1 MHEFYVL
8 PLSSGKRPTAI
19 KASATDAS
27 SGFTAW
33 STPRILLNATSPA
46 TPGHRGYLYPIN
58 RMVIDPFTNDWCV
71 HKLMIGFWIF
81 FNFIFFQI
89 ACGVY
94 AFRVPGAGCA
104 DVTMRVLRES
114 NAKWFAF
121 VQCYSFIQLYNI
133 FCSFHSPP
141 AHYHLG
147 YCHAIGDAEVP
158 PLARLRSAVVMA
170 VVYGR

>member
-1 MHEFYVL
+1 MEHASDTVERHQPCNAWAQGLSVPNQQDGNRPVHQRLVRTYIDDWILDFY
-8 PLSSGKRPTAI
+8 
-19 KASATDAS
+19 
-27 SGFTAW
+27 F
-33 STPRILLNATSPA
+33 
-46 TPGHRGYLYPIN
+46 YFY
-58 RMVIDPFTNDWCV
+58 
-71 HKLMIGFWIF
+71 
-81 FNFIFFQI
+81 FQI

-104 DVTMRVLRES
+104 DVTMCVLRES

-121 VQCYSFIQLYNI
+121 VQCHRFIQLYNI

>member
-1 MHEFYVL
+1 M
-8 PLSSGKRPTAI
+8 
-19 KASATDAS
+19 
-27 SGFTAW
+27 
-33 STPRILLNATSPA
+33 
-46 TPGHRGYLYPIN
+46 
-58 RMVIDPFTNDWCV
+58 
-71 HKLMIGFWIF
+71 
-81 FNFIFFQI
+81 
-89 ACGVY
+89 Y

-104 DVTMRVLRES
+104 DVTMCVLRES

-158 PLARLRSAVVMA
+158 PTGAFTLRSGDGGSVWTIDDDIPGIPSNGLCPEPAIAAVNSTALVA
-170 VVYGR
+170 LVRNGGVGFLESWSHDGGTTLPNNASVLICVSQTLHCSGCVCTPSW